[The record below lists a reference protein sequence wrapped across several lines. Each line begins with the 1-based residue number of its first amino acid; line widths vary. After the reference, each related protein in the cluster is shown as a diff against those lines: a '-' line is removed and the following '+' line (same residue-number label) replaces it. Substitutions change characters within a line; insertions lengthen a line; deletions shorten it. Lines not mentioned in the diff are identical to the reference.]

1 MFFIYLLSLGQ
12 IVQSVK
18 ASMSKT
24 LTMFGQLYQRL
35 ALLAH
40 APVRQLFD
48 RLERFVSKSGG
59 EEDPADVSD
68 AVAAF
73 FDDLFP
79 RLHGQSPR
87 TVNQGPPL
95 PANTLGLKLNQVPS
109 LPKKSCRLSLTL
121 FECVINGNSLPALF
135 FFPGR
140 LCLD

>member
-1 MFFIYLLSLGQ
+1 
-12 IVQSVK
+12 
-18 ASMSKT
+18 MSKT

-48 RLERFVSKSGG
+48 RLERFVSKNGD
-59 EEDPADVSD
+59 EDPADVSD

-95 PANTLGLKLNQVPS
+95 PANTLGVKLNQVGFQS
-109 LPKKSCRLSLTL
+109 LVAFVTGGRSVPGGEGQGEEGGMRRGEAYLTH
-121 FECVINGNSLPALF
+121 
-135 FFPGR
+135 
-140 LCLD
+140 